1 MRIHYFIPAVA
12 VLLTSASTAL
22 ATTSTCTTTVACVVG
37 QNSSTGAS
45 SDIGVEGLSSHGF
58 GLVGVTSAAP
68 AASSGRV
75 AGLYGKDQG
84 STTFNSG
91 VSAFSQNGTGLIS
104 FGVNGNGVTGLTT
117 ASPSDTAA
125 AAVLGQDQGTNTGN
139 EGVLGLSQ
147 NGTGILGVS
156 LNSDGVDAEAE
167 STGVGVNALGGA
179 QGTQVV
185 QIETVGSGDLIDGFN
200 GAAAGATPTTE
211 FYIDANG
218 NETLSGTLT
227 DAGGTVARTQ
237 STTGTDV
244 ASYSSRSASPTLEDF
259 GQGSL
264 RQGYGHVALDPTFAS
279 TIDTRN
285 YLVFVTP
292 HGDSHGLYTT
302 IVSGGFDVHENEQ
315 GRSSMTFDYRI
326 VGKPI
331 DMASA
336 GHLPAMA
343 SIKRPGVNASVRFS
357 ALRAKPNFRTI
368 ALPRTF

>member
-22 ATTSTCTTTVACVVG
+22 ATTSTCTTTVACIVG

-68 AASSGRV
+68 TASSGRV

-125 AAVLGQDQGTNTGN
+125 AAVLGQDQGTNPSN

-147 NGTGILGVS
+147 NGTGIFGVS

-185 QIETVGSGDLIDGFN
+185 QIETVGNGDLIDGFN
-200 GAAAGATPTTE
+200 GAGSTPAIE
-211 FYIDANG
+211 FYIDNSG
-218 NETLSGTLT
+218 NETLTGTLT
-227 DAGGTVARTQ
+227 DAGGTVASTQ
-237 STTGTDV
+237 SRTGTNV
-244 ASYSSRSASPTLEDF
+244 ASYGARSASPTLEDF

-302 IVSGGFDVHENEQ
+302 IVSDGFDVHENEQ
-315 GRSSMTFDYRI
+315 GRSSMTFDYRV

-336 GHLPAMA
+336 GHLPTMA
-343 SIKRPGVNASVRFS
+343 SINRPGVNARARFS
-357 ALRAKPNFRTI
+357 ALRAKPNFR
-368 ALPRTF
+368 AVVVPRTF